1 MKNYAIEIKW
11 GLIFVIMTLCW
22 VLLERLAGL
31 HGDHIDKHAIYT
43 NLIAIPAI
51 TIYVLALL
59 DKRKNFFGGSMTY
72 KQGFISG
79 LIITLVVT
87 IFSPLTQYLVTAVIT
102 PDFFPNAINYAVAE
116 GKMTQQEAV
125 NYFSLSSYIIQGLIG
140 APVMGIITTAVVAIF
155 TRKEVPEGA

>member
-11 GLIFVIMTLCW
+11 GIIFVLMSLCW
-22 VLLERLAGL
+22 MLLERLAGL

-59 DKRKNFFGGSMTY
+59 DKRKIFYGGSITY
-72 KQGFISG
+72 MQGFITG

-87 IFSPLTQYLVTAVIT
+87 IFSPLTQYLVTTVIT
-102 PDFFPNAINYAVAE
+102 PDYFPNAVYHAVTE
-116 GKMTQQEAV
+116 GKMTQQEAE
-125 NYFSLSSYIIQGLIG
+125 NYFSLGSYILQGLIG
-140 APVMGIITTAVVAIF
+140 APVMGIITTAIVAIF
-155 TRKEVPEGA
+155 IRK